1 MSWEP
6 RRVCP
11 RCRRPESVCYCAHLT
26 SIPTSTRVL
35 LLQHPR
41 ERDVAIGTARM
52 ASLCLPNSELCVG
65 VSWEGSAELARAL
78 GDRARPPVLLYPG
91 EGAID
96 VATSPPEGPVT
107 LVVIDG
113 TWSQAKTVVRD
124 NPVLRA
130 LPRYTFTPEAPSEY
144 RIRKEPDE
152 AYVST
157 IEALV
162 YVLGAI
168 ERNPPR
174 FRALLAPFRAMI
186 DAQIEHERRRGNT
199 RSRHVKK
206 KPTPAAR
213 VPRIFGERFTD
224 LVCVV
229 GEANAWPYRSR
240 ERGALYQDELVHWV
254 GCRVATGETFD
265 QVVAPRNPLA
275 PRTVDYVGL
284 SAEQLAKGVDLGELV
299 AGWRGFV
306 RASDVV
312 CFWGHYGAALFAAS
326 GGPLPP
332 GRIDL
337 RHVVRDYTRGKVGA
351 LESLGLRVD
360 PPRRLAS
367 GRAGLRLGV
376 IAEIVRYFGQAMQCA
391 A

>member
-1 MSWEP
+1 
-6 RRVCP
+6 
-11 RCRRPESVCYCAHLT
+11 
-26 SIPTSTRVL
+26 
-35 LLQHPR
+35 
-41 ERDVAIGTARM
+41 
-52 ASLCLPNSELCVG
+52 
-65 VSWEGSAELARAL
+65 
-78 GDRARPPVLLYPG
+78 
-91 EGAID
+91 
-96 VATSPPEGPVT
+96 
-107 LVVIDG
+107 
-113 TWSQAKTVVRD
+113 
-124 NPVLRA
+124 
-130 LPRYTFTPEAPSEY
+130 
-144 RIRKEPDE
+144 
-152 AYVST
+152 
-157 IEALV
+157 
-162 YVLGAI
+162 
-168 ERNPPR
+168 
-174 FRALLAPFRAMI
+174 
-186 DAQIEHERRRGNT
+186 
-199 RSRHVKK
+199 VKK